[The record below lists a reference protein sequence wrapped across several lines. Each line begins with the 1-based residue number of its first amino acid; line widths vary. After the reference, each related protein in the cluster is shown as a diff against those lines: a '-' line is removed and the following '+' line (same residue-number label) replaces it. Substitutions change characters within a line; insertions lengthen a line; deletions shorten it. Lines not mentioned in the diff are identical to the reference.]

1 MFRATLLSSS
11 IQTCMGSS
19 ADANR
24 SQLVRNLGVSGDAA
38 PQIGIAHLQ
47 EALSFPY
54 RYIED
59 PMHTSQDGRLY
70 RCARALAEDAL
81 QKSMLDSAARK
92 RTGVFVGSS
101 SFNVGQEE
109 SRLTAAATGNSA
121 VVLGTVGHGKLSHDL
136 KRNLDL
142 GGPDYAYSTACT
154 SSANALLAAYQM
166 LSHGVIDHALVLGLE
181 LFSEAT
187 LLGFHSLGLLA
198 SESLLPFDDRREGLV
213 LGEAGTA
220 VMLSHEPQQD
230 SLRLCGGATG
240 TDNQNLTSANID
252 GSTIA
257 SALQAALL
265 NTQINKQDIL
275 AIKTNGT
282 GSPMSD
288 DAEARGLC
296 RVFEVLPPL
305 VALKPAIGHT
315 LGASG
320 ATEFAL
326 WNYCVEERVVPANTG
341 IAVGETQSGVSLN
354 QQPEA
359 IGDGY
364 HLLNYFAFGGNNTVL
379 VVHRD

>member
-11 IQTCMGSS
+11 IRTCMGSS
-19 ADANR
+19 AGASR
-24 SQLVRNLGVSGDAA
+24 SRLARNLGVSGAAA
-38 PQIGIAHLQ
+38 PRIGIAHLR
-47 EALSFPY
+47 EALSLPY

-59 PMHTSQDGRLY
+59 PLYTSQDGRLY
-70 RCARALAEDAL
+70 RYAQALGEDAL

-109 SRLTAAATGNSA
+109 SRLTAEGTGNPA
-121 VVLGTVGHGKLSHDL
+121 VVLGTVGQGKLSHYL
-136 KRNLDL
+136 KRNFDL

-154 SSANALLAAYQM
+154 SSANALLAAHQM
-166 LSHGVIDHALVLGLE
+166 LSHGIIDHALVLGLE
-181 LFSEAT
+181 LFSETT

-198 SESLLPFDDRREGLV
+198 GESLLPFDDRCEGLV

-220 VMLSHEPQQD
+220 VMLSCEPQQG
-230 SLRLCGGATG
+230 SLRLCGGAIC
-240 TDNQNLTSANID
+240 TDNKNLTSANID

-257 SALQAALL
+257 SALREAML
-265 NTQINKQDIL
+265 NTQISKQDIV
-275 AIKTNGT
+275 AIKANGT
-282 GSPMSD
+282 GSPTSD
-288 DAEARGLC
+288 DAEACGL
-296 RVFEVLPPL
+296 RRIFDVLPPL

-320 ATEFAL
+320 TTEFAL
-326 WNYCVEERVVPANTG
+326 WNHCVEEGVLPANTG
-341 IAVGETQSGVSLN
+341 IAVGGTQSGASLN
-354 QQPEA
+354 QQPQA

-379 VVHRD
+379 VVCRE

>member
-11 IQTCMGSS
+11 IRTCMGSS
-19 ADANR
+19 AGASR
-24 SQLVRNLGVSGDAA
+24 SRLARNLGVSGDAA
-38 PQIGIAHLQ
+38 PQISITHLR
-47 EALSFPY
+47 EALSLPY

-59 PMHTSQDGRLY
+59 PLHTSQDGRLY
-70 RCARALAEDAL
+70 RYAQALGEDVL
-81 QKSMLDSAARK
+81 QESMLDSAARK

-101 SFNVGQEE
+101 SFTVGQEE
-109 SRLTAAATGNSA
+109 SRLTAHGTRNPA
-121 VVLGTVGHGKLSHDL
+121 VVLGTVGQGKLSHYL
-136 KRNLDL
+136 KRKFDL

-154 SSANALLAAYQM
+154 SSANALLAAHQM
-166 LSHGVIDHALVLGLE
+166 LSHGIIDHALVLGLE
-181 LFSEAT
+181 LFSETT
-187 LLGFHSLGLLA
+187 LLGFHGLGLLA

-220 VMLSHEPQQD
+220 VMLSREPKQD

-240 TDNQNLTSANID
+240 TDNKNLTSANVD

-257 SALQAALL
+257 SVLRAALL
-265 NTQINKQDIL
+265 NTQISEQDIV
-275 AIKTNGT
+275 AIKANGT
-282 GSPMSD
+282 GSSMSD

-305 VALKPAIGHT
+305 IALKPAIGHT

-320 ATEFAL
+320 VTEFVL
-326 WNYCVEERVVPANTG
+326 WNHCVEEGVLPANTG
-341 IAVGETQSGVSLN
+341 IAAGETQSGVSLN

-359 IGDGY
+359 ISDGY

-379 VVHRD
+379 VVDRE

>member
-1 MFRATLLSSS
+1 MFRTTLLSSS
-11 IQTCMGSS
+11 IQTCMGTS
-19 ADANR
+19 AGTNR
-24 SQLVRNLGVSGDAA
+24 SQLARNLGVLGDAA
-38 PQIGIAHLQ
+38 PQIGITHLQ
-47 EALSFPY
+47 EALSLPY

-59 PMHTSQDGRLY
+59 PLHISQDGRLY
-70 RCARALAEDAL
+70 RYAQVLAEDAL

-101 SFNVGQEE
+101 SFTVGQEE
-109 SRLTAAATGNSA
+109 SRLKAGGAGNPA
-121 VVLGTVGHGKLSHDL
+121 VVLGTVGLGKLSHYL
-136 KRNLDL
+136 KRNFDL

-154 SSANALLAAYQM
+154 SSANALLAAHQM
-166 LSHGVIDHALVLGLE
+166 LAHSVIDHALVLGLE
-181 LFSEAT
+181 LFSETT
-187 LLGFHSLGLLA
+187 LLGFHGLGLLA
-198 SESLLPFDDRREGLV
+198 SESLLPFDDRRDGLV

-220 VMLSHEPQQD
+220 VMLSREPKQG

-240 TDNQNLTSANID
+240 TDNQNLTSANVD

-257 SALQAALL
+257 IVLRAALL
-265 NTQINKQDIL
+265 NTQISKQDIV
-275 AIKTNGT
+275 AIKANGT
-282 GSPMSD
+282 GSSMSD

-320 ATEFAL
+320 VTEFVL
-326 WNYCVEERVVPANTG
+326 WNHCVEEGVLPANTG
-341 IAVGETQSGVSLN
+341 IAAGDTRSGVSLN

-359 IGDGY
+359 ISDGY

-379 VVHRD
+379 VVYRE